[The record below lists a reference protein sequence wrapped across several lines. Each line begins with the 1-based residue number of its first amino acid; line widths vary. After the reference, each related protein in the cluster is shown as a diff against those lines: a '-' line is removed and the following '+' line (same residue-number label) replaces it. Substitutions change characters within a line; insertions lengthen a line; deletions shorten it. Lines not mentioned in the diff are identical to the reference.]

1 MPRIPEEAIDRIRD
15 SVDIVEVV
23 SEYVQL
29 TARGRNHVGLCP
41 FHDDHDPSF
50 NVSQEKQIY
59 KCFVCG
65 AGGNVYT
72 FVREIEGISFVEAVR
87 KVAEIGG
94 MPVPEPDK
102 RMKAKEEAF
111 DPLYQSMDL
120 ARKYFNHLLTA
131 KPEGKIALDYLRGR
145 GVDDATIEAFSLGY
159 APNAWDRYLRAATQR
174 GFSPQILEKSGMVLA
189 RNNGNGHYDR
199 FRHRVVFPIRAHTGR
214 VVAFS
219 ARALDPNEQAK
230 YINSPESP
238 IYHKSA
244 ILHGLYEGRDAL
256 RKEKRALIVEGQMD
270 HLSLFQFGIENVV
283 ATSGTALTIQQ
294 AKLLRRYAEHAVLI
308 FDGDRAGMSAAA
320 RAIAPLIECGIDV
333 RVVSLPDG
341 QDPDTFIRESGK
353 ESFLSIVDSGTAL
366 VDFLVTWV
374 GTVEDLT
381 TSDGRARAIHHITD
395 LIQRVSDAPLR
406 KLLIQETADKLGV
419 SEGDVIQAVQ
429 NPGQN
434 RSSTRSTRQQDS
446 ESPQPAVEETQGR
459 WRERELLMHMM
470 SDVSVA
476 DIALEQVRPDDF
488 ENSLYRQIAHIVRE
502 QRQNGW
508 GCSVAHILDYLT
520 DDNLAK
526 VVSSMSL
533 ATGMNNPD
541 QVEPPLQ
548 DYINDIHHRRLDRE
562 IAELN
567 TRMKDASGDDL
578 AGLLKAH
585 KDLTLERKTIR
596 EGGVLRRDGDVT
608 VISDA
613 IDDVLESS
621 PPPEPSPEA
630 PPF

>member
-15 SVDIVEVV
+15 SVDIVDVV

-72 FVREIEGISFVEAVR
+72 FVREIEGISFVESVR

-94 MPVPEPDK
+94 LPVPEPDK

-120 ARKYFNHLLTA
+120 ARKYFNHLLTV
-131 KPEGKIALDYLRGR
+131 KSEGRDALDYLKGR
-145 GVDDATIEAFSLGY
+145 GVDNATIEAFSLGY
-159 APNAWDRYLRAATQR
+159 APKAWDHLLRVATSPKR
-174 GFSPQILEKSGMVLA
+174 RGGGFSPEILEKAGLILA
-189 RNNGNGHYDR
+189 RNSGNGYYDR

-219 ARALDPNEQAK
+219 ARALDANEQAK

-308 FDGDRAGMSAAA
+308 FDGDRAGMSAAS
-320 RAIAPLIECGIDV
+320 RGIAPLIESGIDV

-341 QDPDTFIRESGK
+341 QDPDTFIREHGK
-353 ESFLSIVDSGTAL
+353 NALLGVVNESVPLI
-366 VDFLVTWV
+366 DFLVSWV
-374 GTVEDLT
+374 GTLEDLT
-381 TSDGRARAIHHITD
+381 TSDGRARATHHIAD
-395 LIQRVSDAPLR
+395 LIGRVTDQTLR
-406 KLLIQETADKLGV
+406 HLLIRDA
-419 SEGDVIQAVQ
+419 SERIGIEESVVIQSVQ
-429 NPGQN
+429 DAQKSPRPR
-434 RSSTRSTRQQDS
+434 RSKQQGETTVSLAEQFDPRPRQ
-446 ESPQPAVEETQGR
+446 
-459 WRERELLMHMM
+459 ERELLIQLMT
-470 SDVSVA
+470 DNETA
-476 DIALEQVRPDDF
+476 DIVLEQIRPEDF
-488 ENSLYRQIAHIVRE
+488 TNSIYRQIAKIVQN
-502 QRQNGW
+502 QRNNGW
-508 GCSVAHILDYLT
+508 STSVAHIVDCLT
-520 DDNLAK
+520 DDGLARII
-526 VVSSMSL
+526 SSLSL
-533 ATGMNNPD
+533 ETGISNPD
-541 QVEPPLQ
+541 QVELPVQ
-548 DYINDIHHRRLDRE
+548 DYINAFHQRRIDRQIEELNRQMRNASADDQIKLMQAHKQLTLDRKAIKE
-562 IAELN
+562 GSSFSQPEVKMIGEAAEPILN
-567 TRMKDASGDDL
+567 D
-578 AGLLKAH
+578 
-585 KDLTLERKTIR
+585 E
-596 EGGVLRRDGDVT
+596 
-608 VISDA
+608 
-613 IDDVLESS
+613 
-621 PPPEPSPEA
+621 
-630 PPF
+630 

>member
-1 MPRIPEEAIDRIRD
+1 MPRIPEEAIDRIRE

-23 SEYVQL
+23 SEYAQM

-102 RMKAKEEAF
+102 RMQAKEEAF

-131 KPEGKIALDYLRGR
+131 KPEGRQALDYLYGR

-159 APNAWDRYLRAATQR
+159 APNAWDHLLRVATSSKR
-174 GFSPQILEKSGMVLA
+174 KGGGFSPQVLEKSGLVLA
-189 RNNGNGHYDR
+189 RNNGNGFYDR

-238 IYHKSA
+238 IYHKSS
-244 ILHGLYEGRDAL
+244 ILHGLYEGRDTL
-256 RKEKRALIVEGQMD
+256 RKQKCALIVEGQMD

-294 AKLLRRYAEHAVLI
+294 AKLLRRYAEHAVLV
-308 FDGDRAGMSAAA
+308 FDGDKAGMSAAV
-320 RAIAPLIECGIDV
+320 RGIAPLIECGIDV

-341 QDPDTFIRESGK
+341 LDPDTFIREHGK
-353 ESFLSIVDSGTAL
+353 EALLGVVEDSVPL

-374 GTVEDLT
+374 GTLEDLT
-381 TSDGRARAIHHITD
+381 TSDGKARATHHIAD
-395 LIQRVSDAPLR
+395 LIRRVSDATLR
-406 KLLIQETADKLGV
+406 QFLIRDAAERIGIEEGVIIQSVQDAQKSPRPQRREALRETTVNVTEQFD
-419 SEGDVIQAVQ
+419 
-429 NPGQN
+429 P
-434 RSSTRSTRQQDS
+434 RPRQ
-446 ESPQPAVEETQGR
+446 
-459 WRERELLMHMM
+459 ERELLIQMM
-470 SDVSVA
+470 SDNETA
-476 DIALEQVRPDDF
+476 DLALTQIQPEDF
-488 ENSLYRQIAHIVRE
+488 TNSIYRQIAQIVAS
-502 QRQNGW
+502 QRNNGW
-508 GCSVAHILDYLT
+508 GSSVAHIVDCLT
-520 DDNLAK
+520 DEGLARI
-526 VVSSMSL
+526 VSSLSL
-533 ATGMNNPD
+533 ETGISNPD
-541 QVEPPLQ
+541 QVEIPVE
-548 DYINDIHHRRLDRE
+548 DYINAFHLRRVDRQIEELTLQMRNAPPDQQATLMQIHKQLTLDR
-562 IAELN
+562 
-567 TRMKDASGDDL
+567 
-578 AGLLKAH
+578 KAI
-585 KDLTLERKTIR
+585 K
-596 EGGVLRRDGDVT
+596 EGGAYIGDTAVT
-608 VISDA
+608 SIG
-613 IDDVLESS
+613 
-621 PPPEPSPEA
+621 EA
-630 PPF
+630 ASQIVDREQGIP

>member
-15 SVDIVEVV
+15 SVDIVDVV

-29 TARGRNHVGLCP
+29 TARGRNHVGICP

-87 KVAEIGG
+87 KVAELGG
-94 MPVPEPDK
+94 MPIPEPDK
-102 RMKAKEEAF
+102 RMQAKEEAF
-111 DPLYQSMDL
+111 DPLYKSMDL

-131 KPEGKIALDYLRGR
+131 KPEGKQALDYLHGR

-159 APNAWDRYLRAATQR
+159 APNAWDRFLKAATQR

-219 ARALDPNEQAK
+219 ARALDPEEQAK

-256 RKEKRALIVEGQMD
+256 RKQKRALIVEGQMD

-294 AKLLRRYAEHAVLI
+294 AKLLRRYVEHTVLI
-308 FDGDRAGMSAAA
+308 FDGDRAGMSAAV
-320 RAIAPLIECGIDV
+320 RGIAPLIESGIDV

-341 QDPDTFIRESGK
+341 QDPDTFIREHGK
-353 ESFLSIVDSGTAL
+353 DALLDVVEGSVSL

-374 GTVEDLT
+374 GTLEDLT
-381 TSDGRARAIHHITD
+381 TSDGKARATHHIAD
-395 LIQRVSDAPLR
+395 LIRRVSDATLR
-406 KLLIQETADKLGV
+406 QFLIRDTAERIGIEEGV
-419 SEGDVIQAVQ
+419 VIQSVQ
-429 NPGQN
+429 DAQKSPRPHRREGPRETTVTPVEQFDP
-434 RSSTRSTRQQDS
+434 RPRQ
-446 ESPQPAVEETQGR
+446 
-459 WRERELLMHMM
+459 ERELLIQMM
-470 SDVSVA
+470 SDNETA
-476 DIALEQVRPDDF
+476 DIVLTQIQPEDF
-488 ENSLYRQIAHIVRE
+488 NNSVYRQLAQIVAN
-502 QRQNGW
+502 QRKNGW
-508 GCSVAHILDYLT
+508 GSSVAHIVDCLT
-520 DDNLAK
+520 DEGLARI
-526 VVSSMSL
+526 VSSLSL
-533 ATGMNNPD
+533 ETGISNPD
-541 QVEPPLQ
+541 QLEMPIQ
-548 DYINDIHHRRLDRE
+548 DYITAFHLRRVDRQIE
-562 IAELN
+562 ELN
-567 TRMKDASGDDL
+567 LKMRNASPEEQI
-578 AGLLKAH
+578 GLMKAH
-585 KDLTLERKTIR
+585 KQLTLERKAIKESGSFTSETAVTTIA
-596 EGGVLRRDGDVT
+596 EAAAPLVDGD
-608 VISDA
+608 
-613 IDDVLESS
+613 
-621 PPPEPSPEA
+621 PGPG
-630 PPF
+630 